1 MHLGHPTYGIPF
13 KINFFFFRELSMFN
27 FKVSLFIL
35 IIIIVG
41 FDMNAMGDVLS
52 KVLFNLFVLRDFFFL
67 SIVVWFLPIK

>member
-1 MHLGHPTYGIPF
+1 
-13 KINFFFFRELSMFN
+13 MFN